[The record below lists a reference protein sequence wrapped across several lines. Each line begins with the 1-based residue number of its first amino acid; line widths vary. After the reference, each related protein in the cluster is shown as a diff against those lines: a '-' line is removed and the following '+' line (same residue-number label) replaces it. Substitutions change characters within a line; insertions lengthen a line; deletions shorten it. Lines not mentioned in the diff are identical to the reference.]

1 MSEIAKR
8 DRLIQPEALR
18 GDEPWPWSPGAGK
31 DVWAMFLACAAGDL
45 GAVTR
50 LVERDPS
57 LVRAHY
63 EYRTPLSFDVQV
75 SRLRKRIDERLLELR
90 GSTSSGDVLSLDDA
104 RLLVARLEGFASW
117 DDLASPVPTRV
128 NDGA

>member
-1 MSEIAKR
+1 
-8 DRLIQPEALR
+8 
-18 GDEPWPWSPGAGK
+18 
-31 DVWAMFLACAAGDL
+31 MFLACAAGDL